1 MAQIDIRR
9 KHGSSLKDAKAAV
22 DKTAKAIAKKFQITH
37 EWEGDTLHFQR
48 SGVDGHIDVNK
59 AEVHVRAELGFL
71 LGMMKPM
78 IEEEINKQLDKN
90 FG

>member
-1 MAQIDIRR
+1 VAQIDIRR

-22 DKTAKAIAKKFQITH
+22 DKTARAIAKKFQITH
-37 EWEGDTLHFQR
+37 EWEGNTLHFQR
-48 SGVDGHIDVNK
+48 GGVDGHIDVNK

-71 LGMMKPM
+71 FGMMKPM